1 MRRAARRDANQGE
14 IVGVFQALDCSVLDI
29 ASTPCGFDLVVGYKT
44 QAILVE
50 VKDGA
55 KPPSARKLTENEHS
69 AHLNW
74 HGPKAIVKSN
84 AEAVA
89 VAQLLRS
96 RHFAVMESALADLVG
111 A

>member
-14 IVGVFQALDCSVLDI
+14 IVGVFASLDCSVLDI

-50 VKDGA
+50 VKDGS
-55 KPPSARKLTENEHS
+55 KPPSARQLTPNEHS

-74 HGPKAIVKSN
+74 RGPKAIVKN
-84 AEAVA
+84 NEEAVA
-89 VAQLLRS
+89 VAKLLRS
-96 RHFAVMESALADLVG
+96 RHFAVLESALADLSG